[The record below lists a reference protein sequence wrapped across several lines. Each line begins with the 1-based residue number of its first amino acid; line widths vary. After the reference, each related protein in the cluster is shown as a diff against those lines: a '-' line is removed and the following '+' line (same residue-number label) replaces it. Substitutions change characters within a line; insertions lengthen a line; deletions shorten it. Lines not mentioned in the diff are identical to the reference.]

1 MDRKEQ
7 KMTGQDGS
15 GQGKKGQDRT
25 VQYKN
30 RIGQV
35 STGQDRTNPQNRT
48 DHDRTG

>member
-15 GQGKKGQDRT
+15 GQDKKGQDRT

-35 STGQDRTNPQNRT
+35 STGKDRTNPQNRT